1 MSQLASFMDLRPWYV
16 NACLPS
22 LAMFCCP
29 QQQCKTPMQIIP
41 WHSMLALAT
50 RNEQGRESPWVQLL
64 KLFFQVYTCR
74 NVGLCIYLVQKICW
88 LHQFWSEGIKADV
101 GSLLVP
107 VKSLR
112 QCIIPP
118 PDWVMQCMG
127 AYCLLEVSSQYL
139 CEVPVRWWG
148 KEGRRIERQTFTAG
162 WEWVEFSSYVK
173 PQLVLYRYHFLPIL
187 LIPIL
192 HLSILADTN
201 TGDPWAV
208 NKIVSTKNKKFF
220 SAGSTIMAQIE

>member
-1 MSQLASFMDLRPWYV
+1 MEDTSACSLQGPPGAKIVSYIWHYLQRGQECNATTKSHYTYV
-16 NACLPS
+16 TVSKLHELEALVCQR
-22 LAMFCCP
+22 MFTKP
-29 QQQCKTPMQIIP
+29 RYVLLSSATMQTPIQIIP

-112 QCIIPP
+112 
-118 PDWVMQCMG
+118 
-127 AYCLLEVSSQYL
+127 
-139 CEVPVRWWG
+139 
-148 KEGRRIERQTFTAG
+148 
-162 WEWVEFSSYVK
+162 
-173 PQLVLYRYHFLPIL
+173 
-187 LIPIL
+187 
-192 HLSILADTN
+192 
-201 TGDPWAV
+201 
-208 NKIVSTKNKKFF
+208 
-220 SAGSTIMAQIE
+220 